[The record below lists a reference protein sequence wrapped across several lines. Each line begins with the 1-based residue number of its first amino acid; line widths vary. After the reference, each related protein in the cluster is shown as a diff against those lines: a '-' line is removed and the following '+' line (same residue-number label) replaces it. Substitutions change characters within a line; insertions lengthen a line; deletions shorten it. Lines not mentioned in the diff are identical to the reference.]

1 MIRKSE
7 DLLLKDFDKVMCRY
21 YTLIIDIKV
30 CMKTI
35 KVEELKKWLDE
46 DKVLLIDVREPSEH
60 KSESIEGAHSIPLGE
75 LSVEKL
81 PLKSKPIVLHCRSG
95 KRSSDA
101 CAKLLAQDPMLE
113 IYSLEGGITEWKQAG
128 FRSAPLP

>member
-1 MIRKSE
+1 
-7 DLLLKDFDKVMCRY
+7 
-21 YTLIIDIKV
+21 
-30 CMKTI
+30 MKTI

-81 PLKSKPIVLHCRSG
+81 PVKSKPIVLYCRSG

-113 IYSLEGGITEWKQAG
+113 IYSLEGGITEWQQAG
-128 FRSAPLP
+128 